1 MTEEEKF
8 LEKQGGTF
16 HIRLL
21 LYYNEYASEEEKE
34 KQEETD
40 ILFFELE
47 EGRYSIR
54 YGDLK
59 KRADEETIAYVENNG
74 GDINKLLN
82 NED

>member
-1 MTEEEKF
+1 MTEEEF
-8 LEKQGGTF
+8 FEKNGQTL

-21 LYYNEYASEEEKE
+21 LYYNEYTNEEEKE
-34 KQEETD
+34 NQKEDD
-40 ILFFELE
+40 ILFFEME

-59 KRADEETIAYVENNG
+59 RKADEETIAYIEKNG

>member
-1 MTEEEKF
+1 MTEEEF
-8 LEKQGGTF
+8 FEKNGQTL

-21 LYYNEYASEEEKE
+21 IYYNEYASEEEKE
-34 KQEETD
+34 NQEDTD
-40 ILFFELE
+40 ILFFEME

-59 KRADEETIAYVENNG
+59 RRADEETIAYIENNG
-74 GDINKLLN
+74 GDIKDILK